1 MDANLPIWF
10 NLTTYFLGVAFLFL
24 GYKIKS
30 KRQISLLGSIGKLK
44 KEKDLNT
51 VCKLSSVYSVLLG
64 ANIITIPIVNLVF
77 NLYIV
82 MALVGVAIVGSMIF
96 WLTLSKVY
104 FTPSAKQF

>member
-1 MDANLPIWF
+1 M
-10 NLTTYFLGVAFLFL
+10 LG
-24 GYKIKS
+24 
-30 KRQISLLGSIGKLK
+30 RIGKLK
-44 KEKDLNT
+44 KKDLNT

-104 FTPSAKQF
+104 FTPSAKQI